1 MKYCM
6 TNKKNY
12 TLILLIT
19 VCSVSAKSS
28 AKGLAFTGIGSW
40 MMSSIRLPIPKGKEP
55 HFVIFHELL
64 IVTGTM

>member
-12 TLILLIT
+12 TLILRIT

-55 HFVIFHELL
+55 H
-64 IVTGTM
+64 